1 MMVRTALMDLY
12 KEHLA
17 IKAIKIISVR
27 DARSAITRTI
37 HRAIHAVY
45 V

>member
-17 IKAIKIISVR
+17 IKAIKITFVR
-27 DARSAITRTI
+27 DARSAITKII
-37 HRAIHAVY
+37 HLAIRAFNA
-45 V
+45 